1 MNMKNMFYWLS
12 YVENNFVLVFFVSI
26 GIILSMYLF
35 GGICICLNYWM
46 FFLVLERVNYEGYSV
61 DFEIVFNVN
70 I

>member
-1 MNMKNMFYWLS
+1 MKNMFYWLS

-35 GGICICLNYWM
+35 GGICICSNYWM

>member
-1 MNMKNMFYWLS
+1 MKNMFYWLS

-35 GGICICLNYWM
+35 GGICICLNYGM

-61 DFEIVFNVN
+61 DFEIVFYVN

>member
-61 DFEIVFNVN
+61 DFEIVFYVN

>member
-46 FFLVLERVNYEGYSV
+46 FFLVLERVNYEGYRF
-61 DFEIVFNVN
+61 DFEIVFM
-70 I
+70 